1 MIKKRI
7 NLIINREDYRK
18 YEEIFYYLQNGIY
31 IILLIF
37 FIILI
42 YFLIN
47 INNLNKKI
55 DYLNL
60 EKTSIL
66 KIISANTDK
75 YARLNY
81 LRKKYSDLTNFL
93 KEDSNSY
100 QYYLLLNTSLQDSSQ
115 SASIKTFIID
125 KDRNF
130 EFTVIFSDF
139 SSMRNFFQFLETEK
153 FLKNFEKIFLKNF
166 HIIGATVDKSE
177 NYELSFYGVFMP
189 YEKLINNY
197 YENNENKD

>member
-1 MIKKRI
+1 MRKKRI

-18 YEEIFYYLQNGIY
+18 YEEIFYYLQNGVY
-31 IILLIF
+31 LILFIL

-42 YFLIN
+42 YFLIT

-75 YARLNY
+75 YAKLNY
-81 LRKKYSDLTNFL
+81 LRKKYSDLISFL
-93 KEDSNSY
+93 KEDASSS
-100 QYYLLLNTSLQDSSQ
+100 QYYSLLNNSLQDSSQ
-115 SASIKTFIID
+115 SAKIKTFIVD
-125 KDRNF
+125 KNRNF
-130 EFTVIFSDF
+130 EFTVVFSDF

-166 HIIGATVDKSE
+166 YIIGATIDKGE

-197 YENNENKD
+197 YENKD

>member
-1 MIKKRI
+1 MRKKRI

-18 YEEIFYYLQNGIY
+18 YEEIFYYLRNGVY
-31 IILLIF
+31 LILFIF

-42 YFLIN
+42 YFLIT
-47 INNLNKKI
+47 ISNLNKKI
-55 DYLNL
+55 EYLTL

-75 YARLNY
+75 YAKLNY
-81 LRKKYSDLTNFL
+81 LRKKYFDLISFL
-93 KEDSNSY
+93 KEDASSS
-100 QYYLLLNTSLQDSSQ
+100 QYYSLLNNSLQDSSQ
-115 SASIKTFIID
+115 SAKIKTFIVD
-125 KDRNF
+125 KNRNF
-130 EFTVIFSDF
+130 EFTVVFSDF

-166 HIIGATVDKSE
+166 YIIGATVDRGE

-197 YENNENKD
+197 YENKD